1 MEWWHQLLIAVGGA
15 LIVGFMYYLLQFR
28 RLGSA
33 ARERLSTARK
43 ELVDTIEMDV
53 IDEQEISRDAISRL
67 IKAASR
73 AHNVDLEP
81 VCSPITLAEDVELQ
95 LQTNKYLEP
104 NKKHAYVNQIRI
116 AIENMQA
123 PEAPAPEW
131 SPEAFKKLKANIIG
145 GNKEEALQIIETLSK
160 HAYVPEIKLSQLIK
174 KSEARQVYL
183 MSMMITIVITLLAY
197 IVYYIARIMG

>member
-1 MEWWHQLLIAVGGA
+1 MEWWHQLLIAGGGA
-15 LIVGFMYYLLQFR
+15 LIVGFMYYLLQLG

-33 ARERLSTARK
+33 TRERLSRARK

-81 VCSPITLAEDVELQ
+81 VCSPISLAEDVELQ

-104 NKKHAYVNQIRI
+104 NKKHAYVNRIRI

-123 PEAPAPEW
+123 PETPTPEW
-131 SPEAFKKLKANIIG
+131 PPEAFKELKANIIG

-160 HAYVPEIKLSQLIK
+160 HPYVPEIKLSQLIK
-174 KSEARQVYL
+174 RSEARQAFV
-183 MSMMITIVITLLAY
+183 MSMMITTVITLLVF
-197 IVYYIARIMG
+197 IIYYIIRITG